1 MARHL
6 HEECGEPTRNEM
18 QILVT
23 GRAGCIGSVIVEAL
37 LSRGHRVTVLDSL
50 YKGHREAVAPPA
62 RLLEIDLGD
71 RAAVGEALRRRSA
84 PGGACNLGS
93 GTGYSNR
100 EVTEAAR
107 RVTGHP
113 IPVAEAPRRP
123 GDPAALVASS
133 ERITAALG
141 WRPRFPGIE
150 EIVGSAWEWHRRRP
164 AGDGPPAG

>member
-1 MARHL
+1 
-6 HEECGEPTRNEM
+6 M

-23 GRAGCIGSVIVEAL
+23 GGAGYIGSVIVEAL

-50 YKGHREAVAPPA
+50 HKGHREAVTPPA

-71 RAAVGEALRRRSA
+71 RAAVGEALHRRSA
-84 PGGACNLGS
+84 PGGAYNLGS

-100 EVTEAAR
+100 EVIEAAR

-113 IPVAEAPRRP
+113 IPVVEEPRRP

-133 ERITAALG
+133 ERIEAALG
-141 WRPRFPGIE
+141 WGPRFPGIE
-150 EIVGSAWEWHRRRP
+150 EIVGSAWGWPRRHPDGYGAP
-164 AGDGPPAG
+164 AG